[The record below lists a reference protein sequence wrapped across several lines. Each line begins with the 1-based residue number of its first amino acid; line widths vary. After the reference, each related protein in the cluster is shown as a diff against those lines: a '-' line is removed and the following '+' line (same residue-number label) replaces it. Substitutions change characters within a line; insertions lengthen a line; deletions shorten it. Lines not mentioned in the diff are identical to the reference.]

1 MNLNNGEYNYYRY
14 DTKENIFQYY
24 ELNKEEIPKEKEN
37 NINIY
42 LITTIIFLI
51 TTLIS
56 LYYAVFLKLKE
67 RKQIKKENTD
77 NII

>member
-37 NINIY
+37 NTNIY

-67 RKQIKKENTD
+67 RKQIKKENTPE
-77 NII
+77 